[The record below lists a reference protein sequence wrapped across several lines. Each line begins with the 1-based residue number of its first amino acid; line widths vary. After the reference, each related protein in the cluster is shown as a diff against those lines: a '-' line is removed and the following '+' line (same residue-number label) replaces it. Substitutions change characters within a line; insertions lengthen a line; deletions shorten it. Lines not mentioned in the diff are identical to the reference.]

1 MSAKTLVQILL
12 FIVIILIISTIYIIY
27 FKTNKLNNQIITLN
41 SESESQ
47 FLDDGLIIKEE
58 LNNKT
63 QREETTNNRAEDL
76 EQNYKKKIVKNDNL
90 DEKKKNKTIENVI
103 EKIQYTTSDDNG
115 NKYEFFA
122 KSGKTNIENNNI
134 LDLTDVDGLIT
145 TIDNQKIFIT
155 SNFAKYNSQNQ
166 NSKFFE
172 KVEVLYQDRIIKCN
186 NLDIDMKNNI
196 AIAYNNVVVY
206 DDNSLM
212 KAGKVTINTLTKEMI
227 IDPSKAEKINIY
239 SNNGINKKI

>member
-47 FLDDGLIIKEE
+47 LLDDGLIIKEE
-58 LNNKT
+58 LNNKS
-63 QREETTNNRAEDL
+63 QREETTNKRAEDL

-103 EKIQYTTSDDNG
+103 EKIQYTTSDNNG

-239 SNNGINKKI
+239 SN

>member
-27 FKTNKLNNQIITLN
+27 FKTDKLNNQIITLN

-103 EKIQYTTSDDNG
+103 EKIQYTTSDNNG

-227 IDPSKAEKINIY
+227 IDPSKSEKINIY
-239 SNNGINKKI
+239 SN

>member
-12 FIVIILIISTIYIIY
+12 FIVIILIISTIYIVY

-90 DEKKKNKTIENVI
+90 DEKKKNKSIENVI
-103 EKIQYTTSDDNG
+103 EKIQYTTSDNNG

-172 KVEVLYQDRIIKCN
+172 NVEVLYQDRIIKCN

-239 SNNGINKKI
+239 SN

>member
-12 FIVIILIISTIYIIY
+12 FIVIILIISTIYIVY

-172 KVEVLYQDRIIKCN
+172 KVEVVYQDRIIKCN

-239 SNNGINKKI
+239 SN

>member
-27 FKTNKLNNQIITLN
+27 IKTNKLNNQIITLN

-47 FLDDGLIIKEE
+47 LLDDGLIIKEE

-63 QREETTNNRAEDL
+63 QREETTYKRAEDL

-103 EKIQYTTSDDNG
+103 EKIQYTTSDNNG

-239 SNNGINKKI
+239 SN

>member
-103 EKIQYTTSDDNG
+103 EKIQYTTSDNNG

-227 IDPSKAEKINIY
+227 IDPSKSEKINIY
-239 SNNGINKKI
+239 SN

>member
-12 FIVIILIISTIYIIY
+12 FIVIILIISTIYIVY

-103 EKIQYTTSDDNG
+103 EKIQYTTSDNNG

-227 IDPSKAEKINIY
+227 IDPSKAEMINIY
-239 SNNGINKKI
+239 SN

>member
-1 MSAKTLVQILL
+1 MSAKTLLQILL
-12 FIVIILIISTIYIIY
+12 FMVIILIISSIYIIY
-27 FKTNKLNNQIITLN
+27 FKTNKLNNQIITLS

-47 FLDDGLIIKEE
+47 LLEDSVIIKEE
-58 LNNKT
+58 LNNNI
-63 QREETTNNRAEDL
+63 QREETTDKRAEDL
-76 EQNYKKKIVKNDNL
+76 EQNYKKEIVKNENL
-90 DEKKKNKTIENVI
+90 DEKKNNKTIENVI
-103 EKIQYTTSDDNG
+103 EKIQYTTSDNNG

-122 KSGKTNIENNNI
+122 KSGKTNIEDKNI

-166 NSKFFE
+166 NSKFFKE
-172 KVEVLYQDRIIKCN
+172 VEVLYQDRIIKCN

-206 DDNSLM
+206 DKNSLM

-227 IDPSKAEKINIY
+227 IDPSKSEKINIY
-239 SNNGINKKI
+239 SN

>member
-12 FIVIILIISTIYIIY
+12 FIVIILIISTIYIVY

-103 EKIQYTTSDDNG
+103 EKIQYTTSDNNG

-172 KVEVLYQDRIIKCN
+172 NVEVLYQDRIIKCN

-239 SNNGINKKI
+239 SN

>member
-1 MSAKTLVQILL
+1 MGSSVQWRCE
-12 FIVIILIISTIYIIY
+12 Y

-47 FLDDGLIIKEE
+47 LLDDGLIIKEE

-63 QREETTNNRAEDL
+63 QREETTNKRAEDL

-103 EKIQYTTSDDNG
+103 EKIQYTTSDNNG

-227 IDPSKAEKINIY
+227 IDPSKAEKIKIY
-239 SNNGINKKI
+239 SN

>member
-12 FIVIILIISTIYIIY
+12 FIVIILIISTIYIVY

-47 FLDDGLIIKEE
+47 LLDDGLIIKEE

-103 EKIQYTTSDDNG
+103 EKIQYTTSDNNG

-239 SNNGINKKI
+239 SN

>member
-27 FKTNKLNNQIITLN
+27 FKTDKLNNQIITLN

-239 SNNGINKKI
+239 SN

>member
-12 FIVIILIISTIYIIY
+12 FIVIILIISTIYIVY

-47 FLDDGLIIKEE
+47 FLDDDLIIKEE

-103 EKIQYTTSDDNG
+103 EKIQYTTSDNNG

-239 SNNGINKKI
+239 SN

>member
-12 FIVIILIISTIYIIY
+12 FIVIILIISTIYIVY

-90 DEKKKNKTIENVI
+90 DEKKKNKSIENVI
-103 EKIQYTTSDDNG
+103 EKIQYTTSDNNG

-172 KVEVLYQDRIIKCN
+172 NVEVLYQDRIIKCN

-196 AIAYNNVVVY
+196 AIVNENFV
-206 DDNSLM
+206 
-212 KAGKVTINTLTKEMI
+212 
-227 IDPSKAEKINIY
+227 INIFKVFRAMSY
-239 SNNGINKKI
+239 IYNCCIGKNFILYFLITFFIKI

>member
-12 FIVIILIISTIYIIY
+12 FIVIILIISTIYIVY

-90 DEKKKNKTIENVI
+90 DEKKKNKSIENVI
-103 EKIQYTTSDDNG
+103 EKIQYTTSDNNG

-239 SNNGINKKI
+239 SN

>member
-12 FIVIILIISTIYIIY
+12 FIVIILIISTIYILY

-103 EKIQYTTSDDNG
+103 EKIQYTTSDNNG

-172 KVEVLYQDRIIKCN
+172 KVEVVYQDRIIKCN

-239 SNNGINKKI
+239 SN

>member
-47 FLDDGLIIKEE
+47 LLDDGLIIKEE

-63 QREETTNNRAEDL
+63 QREETTNKRAEDL

-103 EKIQYTTSDDNG
+103 EKIQYTTSDNNG

-227 IDPSKAEKINIY
+227 IDPSKAEKIKIY
-239 SNNGINKKI
+239 SN

>member
-27 FKTNKLNNQIITLN
+27 FKTDKLNNQIITLN

-103 EKIQYTTSDDNG
+103 EKIQYTTSDNNG

-239 SNNGINKKI
+239 SN

>member
-12 FIVIILIISTIYIIY
+12 FIVIILIISTIYIVY
-27 FKTNKLNNQIITLN
+27 FKTKKLKNQIITLN

-103 EKIQYTTSDDNG
+103 EKIQYTTSDNNG

-239 SNNGINKKI
+239 SN

>member
-90 DEKKKNKTIENVI
+90 DEKKQNKTIENVI
-103 EKIQYTTSDDNG
+103 EKIQYTTSDNNG

-227 IDPSKAEKINIY
+227 IDPSKSEKINIY
-239 SNNGINKKI
+239 SN

>member
-63 QREETTNNRAEDL
+63 QREETTYKRAEDL

-172 KVEVLYQDRIIKCN
+172 KVEVVYQDRIIKCN

-239 SNNGINKKI
+239 SN

>member
-12 FIVIILIISTIYIIY
+12 FIVIILIISTIYIVY

-103 EKIQYTTSDDNG
+103 EKIQYTTSDNNG

-172 KVEVLYQDRIIKCN
+172 KVEVVYQDRIIKCN

-212 KAGKVTINTLTKEMI
+212 KAGKVQ
-227 IDPSKAEKINIY
+227 
-239 SNNGINKKI
+239 

>member
-103 EKIQYTTSDDNG
+103 EKIQYTTSDNNG

-239 SNNGINKKI
+239 SN

>member
-12 FIVIILIISTIYIIY
+12 FIVIILIISTIYIVY

-103 EKIQYTTSDDNG
+103 EKIQYTTSDNNG

-172 KVEVLYQDRIIKCN
+172 KVEVVYQDRIIKCN

-239 SNNGINKKI
+239 SN

>member
-47 FLDDGLIIKEE
+47 LLDDGLIIKEE

-63 QREETTNNRAEDL
+63 QREETTYKRAEDL

-172 KVEVLYQDRIIKCN
+172 KVEVIYQDRIIKCN

-239 SNNGINKKI
+239 SN

>member
-12 FIVIILIISTIYIIY
+12 FIVRILILSTIYIIY
-27 FKTNKLNNQIITLN
+27 FKTDKLNNQIITLN

-239 SNNGINKKI
+239 SN

>member
-12 FIVIILIISTIYIIY
+12 FIVIILIISTIYIVY

-103 EKIQYTTSDDNG
+103 EKIQYTTSDNNG

-239 SNNGINKKI
+239 SN

>member
-12 FIVIILIISTIYIIY
+12 FIVIILIISTIYIVY

-172 KVEVLYQDRIIKCN
+172 NVEVLYQDRIIKCN

-239 SNNGINKKI
+239 SN

>member
-47 FLDDGLIIKEE
+47 LLDDGLIIKEE

-63 QREETTNNRAEDL
+63 QREETTNKRAEDL

-103 EKIQYTTSDDNG
+103 EKIQYTTSDNNG

-239 SNNGINKKI
+239 SN

>member
-12 FIVIILIISTIYIIY
+12 FIVIILIISTIYIVY
-27 FKTNKLNNQIITLN
+27 FKTKKLNNQIITLN

-103 EKIQYTTSDDNG
+103 EKIQYTTSDNNG

-239 SNNGINKKI
+239 SN

>member
-239 SNNGINKKI
+239 SN